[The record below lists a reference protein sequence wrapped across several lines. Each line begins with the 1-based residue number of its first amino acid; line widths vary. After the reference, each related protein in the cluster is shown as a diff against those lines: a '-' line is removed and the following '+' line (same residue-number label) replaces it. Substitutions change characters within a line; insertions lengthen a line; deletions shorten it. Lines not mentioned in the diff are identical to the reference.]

1 MALTLTDIQK
11 VDLAVQ
17 PVDAAGNA
25 ALVDGAC
32 TWESSDVTVLT
43 VEPAADGLSAVALTT
58 GKLGTA
64 QIKCTADA
72 DLTEGVLPILGV
84 LDVEV
89 VASAAVSVA
98 ITAGAPVNK

>member
-1 MALTLTDIQK
+1 MLILTDIQK

-17 PVDAAGNA
+17 PVDAAGNI
-25 ALVDGAC
+25 ALVDG
-32 TWESSDVTVLT
+32 TIIWESSDPAVLT
-43 VEPAADGLSAVALTT
+43 IEASADGLSAVAFTT

-72 DLTEGVLPILGV
+72 DLTEGVLPILGI

-89 VASAAVSVA
+89 IASAAVSVA
-98 ITAGAPVNK
+98 ITAGTPVNK